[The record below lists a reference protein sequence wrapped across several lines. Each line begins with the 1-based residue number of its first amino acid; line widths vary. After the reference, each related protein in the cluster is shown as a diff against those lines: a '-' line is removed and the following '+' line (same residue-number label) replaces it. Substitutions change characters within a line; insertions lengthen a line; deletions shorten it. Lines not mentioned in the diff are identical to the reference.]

1 MQNSKD
7 KKNGTRTV
15 FWWVVWITLTILA
28 FFVAVLIWSPVI
40 AGHFGSVR
48 ENKAATILWVTAVFG
63 TWIIILV
70 PLIVVMYQKVDK
82 VYEDARMKREKN
94 EQRFRAITINR
105 DKRMLPKNVAQ
116 KLAGVS
122 ETIPGGHL
130 VSLRLKDGRT
140 VPHVFVAGA
149 EEILGIYNAS
159 EMSFEA
165 GDVAALDVDDLS
177 QPPHFLTNQWLR
189 LDGVETPA

>member
-1 MQNSKD
+1 MQNPKN
-7 KKNGTRTV
+7 KKSGTRTI
-15 FWWVVWITLTILA
+15 FWWIIWITLTILA
-28 FFVAVLIWSPVI
+28 FFVAVAIWSPVI
-40 AGHFGSVR
+40 ADHVGSVR
-48 ENKAATILWVTAVFG
+48 ENKAATIFWVTAVFG

-94 EQRFRAITINR
+94 EQRFRAITVQR
-105 DKRMLPKNVAQ
+105 DKRLLPKPVAQ
-116 KLAGVS
+116 KLAGVP

-140 VPHVFVAGA
+140 VPHVFVANA

-159 EMSFEA
+159 AMTFEA
-165 GDVAALDVDDLS
+165 QDVTALDVDTLN
-177 QPPHFLTNQWLR
+177 QPPHFFTNQWLR
-189 LDGVETPA
+189 LDGVEAPA